1 MEILEGT
8 RVLHIVI
15 YNVNLKHIK
24 RIMTIVLY
32 AIYENSVNLIASLF
46 IQLIWYSSFYHLLNA
61 HVLYGKLDSLPSGA
75 EYEVVQ
81 ASHCYFIPFA
91 GDWFSNE

>member
-32 AIYENSVNLIASLF
+32 AMYENSVNLIASLF
-46 IQLIWYSSFYHLLNA
+46 IQLI
-61 HVLYGKLDSLPSGA
+61 
-75 EYEVVQ
+75 
-81 ASHCYFIPFA
+81 
-91 GDWFSNE
+91 